1 MMKLRGDTLSCG
13 LDPNATLRVLVR
25 VTDPEK
31 GEGADDVG
39 PGGGFRV
46 TILQRNCLPPSS
58 LGGTKWL
65 SVSPPPGA
73 AARGRGGPGRRWL
86 RRAGR

>member
-1 MMKLRGDTLSCG
+1 MKLRGDTLSCG

-65 SVSPPPGA
+65 FVSPPREQRLSSGTER
-73 AARGRGGPGRRWL
+73 ARRL
-86 RRAGR
+86 RRHSG